1 MVVFPDGF
9 LDLSAFF
16 FADGFP
22 QDCIRMGEGAGV
34 LVLLVEV
41 VVVVVVS
48 SPVDCTACFLKCFKH
63 LNYLFDTM
71 HDAKKTF

>member
-1 MVVFPDGF
+1 MVVFPEGF
-9 LDLSAFF
+9 LDFSAFF
-16 FADGFP
+16 FAECFP
-22 QDCIRMGEGAGV
+22 RCVGGGEGAGV
-34 LVLLVEV
+34 LALLVEV

-48 SPVDCTACFLKCFKH
+48 SPVDCTACFLKRFKH